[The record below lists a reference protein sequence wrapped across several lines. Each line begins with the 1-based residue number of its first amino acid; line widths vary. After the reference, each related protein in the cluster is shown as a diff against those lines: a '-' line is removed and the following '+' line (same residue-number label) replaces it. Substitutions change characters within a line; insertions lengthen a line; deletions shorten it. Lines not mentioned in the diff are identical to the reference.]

1 MSSRNRL
8 RGNWS
13 STMTSASAPSSLPS
27 HDDNSPA
34 AARCHRPRKRRTSAS
49 KASSRRYQR
58 SGPASRQKAKM
69 PAGVTEASTIGEG
82 ARTAL
87 RRGLLLVA
95 QFAAQDLADI
105 GLGQVGPELDLLGDL
120 VGGELRAAVLDDFLG
135 GEVRVLLDDE
145 GFDRLA
151 GLGVLHADDGAFQ
164 HAGMARDHF
173 LDLVGIDVEA
183 RDQDHVLLAVD
194 DLGEAPR

>member
-1 MSSRNRL
+1 ML

-34 AARCHRPRKRRTSAS
+34 AARCHRPRKRRRTSAS

-120 VGGELRAAVLDDFLG
+120 VGGQLRAAVLDDFLSR
-135 GEVRVLLDDE
+135 EVRVLLDDE
-145 GFDRLA
+145 GFHRLA
-151 GLGVLHADDGAFQ
+151 RFRVLHADHGALQ

-183 RDQDHVLLAVD
+183 RDQDHVLL
-194 DLGEAPR
+194 

>member
-1 MSSRNRL
+1 
-8 RGNWS
+8 
-13 STMTSASAPSSLPS
+13 
-27 HDDNSPA
+27 
-34 AARCHRPRKRRTSAS
+34 KRRCTSAS

-120 VGGELRAAVLDDFLG
+120 VGGQLRAAVLDDVLG
-135 GEVRVLLDDE
+135 REVLVLLDDE
-145 GFDRLA
+145 GFHRLA
-151 GLGVLHADDGAFQ
+151 GFRVGYADHGAFEY
-164 HAGMARDHF
+164 ARMARDHF
-173 LDLVGIDVEA
+173 LDLVRINVEA
-183 RDQDHVLLAVD
+183 GD
-194 DLGEAPR
+194 

>member
-1 MSSRNRL
+1 ML

-34 AARCHRPRKRRTSAS
+34 AARCHRPRKRRRTSTS

-82 ARTAL
+82 TAL

-105 GLGQVGPELDLLGDL
+105 GLGQV
-120 VGGELRAAVLDDFLG
+120 
-135 GEVRVLLDDE
+135 
-145 GFDRLA
+145 
-151 GLGVLHADDGAFQ
+151 
-164 HAGMARDHF
+164 
-173 LDLVGIDVEA
+173 
-183 RDQDHVLLAVD
+183 
-194 DLGEAPR
+194 